1 LNASVL
7 HWSSGVFC
15 PHRLRRA
22 RARQIWRSSF
32 EATSGKAE
40 MGDLSCERLGR
51 GEVLLEDA
59 TPSGFKDTPR
69 GVSVRTVFMWG
80 RHPTWTSGEAE
91 KGG

>member
-1 LNASVL
+1 
-7 HWSSGVFC
+7 
-15 PHRLRRA
+15 
-22 RARQIWRSSF
+22 
-32 EATSGKAE
+32 